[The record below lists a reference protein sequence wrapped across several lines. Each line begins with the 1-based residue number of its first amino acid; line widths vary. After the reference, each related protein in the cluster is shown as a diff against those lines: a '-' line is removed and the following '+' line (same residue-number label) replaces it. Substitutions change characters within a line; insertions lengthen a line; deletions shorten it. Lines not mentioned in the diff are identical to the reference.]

1 MTTMPA
7 YDPLNPFPMY
17 KFLRETYPVFRH
29 PAARG
34 WQVFRY
40 NDVLKVLNAPTT
52 FSSNVFGASQDK
64 AAMAE
69 SLVHLDP
76 PRHRH
81 MRALV
86 NQVFTPKR
94 VAQLEQRIVTIANEL
109 LDAVEPMGTMDFIAD
124 FASPLPVIVIAELLG
139 IPAEDRAHFRRWSD
153 ALLATP
159 TEGGIYQQPELYEYI
174 QAAIE
179 QRRKEPGDDLIS
191 QLISAQ
197 IEGESLSMREILGFC
212 VLLLVAGNETTM
224 NLLGNSLLCFEEH
237 PEAWEELSHDPSLLP
252 SAIEEVLRY
261 RSPVQFLARV
271 ASVDTTIGGEH
282 IQAGE
287 LITLCL
293 GSANRD
299 EAEFANPE
307 VFDMGRS
314 PNRHLAFGH
323 SIHFCLGAP
332 LARLEANIGLSLLLQ
347 RLSDIRVASNESLE
361 PVSMGFLGVRAL
373 PVTFHACD

>member
-1 MTTMPA
+1 MTAMPA

-17 KFLRETYPVFRH
+17 KFLRETHPVFRH
-29 PAARG
+29 PAVRG

-40 NDVLKVLNAPTT
+40 NDILKILNNPTT
-52 FSSNVFGASQDK
+52 FSSDVFGASQDK

-76 PRHRH
+76 PRHRQ
-81 MRALV
+81 MRSLV

-94 VAQLEQRIVTIANEL
+94 VAQLEQRIVIIANEL
-109 LDAVEPMGTMDFIAD
+109 LDAVESAGVMDFIAD

-139 IPAEDRAHFRRWSD
+139 IPPEDRSHFRRWSD

-159 TEGGIYQQPELYEYI
+159 TEGGIYQQPELYEYV

-179 QRRKEPGDDLIS
+179 QRRNEPGDDLIS
-191 QLISAQ
+191 QLTQAR
-197 IEGESLSMREILGFC
+197 IEGQSLSMREIQGFC

-237 PEAWEELSHDPSLLP
+237 PEAWEQLQHDPSLLP
-252 SAIEEVLRY
+252 TAIEEVLRY

-271 ASVDTTIGGEH
+271 ASVDTRIGDEH

-299 EAEFANPE
+299 DAEFADPE
-307 VFDMGRS
+307 VFDMQRT

-347 RLSDIRVASNESLE
+347 RLSDIQIASDVPLE
-361 PVSMGFLGVRAL
+361 PVSQGFHGARTL
-373 PVTFHACD
+373 PVTFHVHR

>member
-1 MTTMPA
+1 MATMPT

-17 KFLRETYPVFRH
+17 KYLRETYPVFRH
-29 PAARG
+29 PAVRG

-40 NDVLKVLNAPTT
+40 NDVLKILNAPTT
-52 FSSNVFGASQDK
+52 FSSNVFGDSEER

-81 MRALV
+81 MRSLV

-94 VAQLEQRIVTIANEL
+94 VAQLDQRINTIANEL
-109 LDAVEPMGTMDFIAD
+109 LDTVESAGAMDFIAD

-139 IPAEDRAHFRRWSD
+139 IPAEDRSHFRRWSD
-153 ALLATP
+153 ALLATAVQ
-159 TEGGIYQQPELYEYI
+159 GGIYQQPELYEYVE
-174 QAAIE
+174 AAIE

-191 QLISAQ
+191 QLTQAQ
-197 IEGESLSMREILGFC
+197 IEEESLSMREILGFC

-237 PEAWEELSHDPSLLP
+237 PEAWEELRQDSSLLP
-252 SAIEEVLRY
+252 GAIEEVLRY

-271 ASVDTTIGGEH
+271 ASADTSIGDEH

-307 VFDMGRS
+307 VFDIRRT

-347 RLSDIRVASNESLE
+347 RLPDIQIVRDVPLE
-361 PVSMGFLGVRAL
+361 AVSMGFLGVRAL
-373 PVTFHACD
+373 PVTFHTRN